1 LQSGIFPAM
10 LFTTALT
17 ESPGLLSNQCHAHI
31 AYLVRD
37 KVHET
42 ASPITIPPKAKNN
55 IASWQGRD

>member
-1 LQSGIFPAM
+1 M

-31 AYLVRD
+31 AYLVPD